1 MTTLNVMSSAVM
13 LASLLLTA
21 CGGSSSSSREAE
33 PTPKPTIT
41 TTKARP
47 GLLIRA
53 SSGEALGLSLQ
64 QGLQNAGYTSG
75 SRESILVAGIAFEG
89 GDVAADSGA
98 GQDRFTSTNVQEAGV
113 DEADMVKYDG
123 EVLYFVDRGQWS
135 DTGVLQDAQVDELPV
150 AGLSIVPAQ
159 HAPIIRLH
167 KTDAANATASEVAQL
182 SPPSDSFSIDG
193 LYVYETLTGKELLAV
208 GQTNAFV
215 YWELFSSDYY
225 WRNGRTSVQ
234 AWNVDSPE
242 QPARSW
248 SLEFD
253 GSLLA
258 SRRIDDIL
266 YLVTRYSP
274 TVEGIIDYPQ
284 TEADIA
290 HNAMAIK
297 QTPVT
302 DLLPKQ
308 YREDGGTQE
317 LFEATDC
324 YVPNAE
330 YSALTVPPAG
340 GSLITVSAIDLNA
353 PDSVTSICLNTYASG
368 FYVST
373 QALYITANQDS
384 DATLIHK
391 IALDDSGPEYRGSG
405 QVPGYLGTS
414 NPSFLM
420 SENNGNLRVF
430 SSSWRDR
437 FFPLPVIDEQQSPEP
452 VVVIDDGLG
461 RHRLTI
467 LRESDDANELQ
478 QVAQLPNTDRPA
490 AIGKPNEDIYSARFD
505 GDRAYV
511 VTFETIDP
519 LYVIDLSDPTD
530 PSIAGELE
538 IPGFSTALQ
547 PVGHNLLLGIGHEVN
562 PAAANTVQG
571 VKLALFDVSNLGAP
585 IILDERIIGQTG
597 SSSPALYNYHS
608 LSLLQTDTD
617 YRLAIPIS
625 RHAPDPLVGNPNVID
640 YQPWAD
646 DGLYMFDVDPNAGTL
661 TDRGKLILDRENEQ
675 QPYSNLNLYESRSI
689 LHNEAVF
696 FIGDGE
702 VHSLFW
708 GDTQDVY

>member
-1 MTTLNVMSSAVM
+1 MSSAVM
-13 LASLLLTA
+13 LASILLTA
-21 CGGSSSSSREAE
+21 CGGPSSSSREAE
-33 PTPKPTIT
+33 PTPKPTT
-41 TTKARP
+41 TSTKARP
-47 GLLIRA
+47 GLLIPA
-53 SSGEALGLSLQ
+53 SSSEALGLSLQ

-75 SRESILVAGIAFEG
+75 SRELILMAGIAFEG

-135 DTGVLQDAQVDELPV
+135 DTGVLQDAQVDELSV
-150 AGLSIVPAQ
+150 AGLSIVPAL

-182 SPPSDSFSIDG
+182 SLPSDSFSIDG

-225 WRNGRTSVQ
+225 WRNGRTLVQ

-242 QPARSW
+242 QPKPSW

-330 YSALTVPPAG
+330 YSALTVPSAG

-373 QALYITANQDS
+373 QALYITANQGS

-430 SSSWRDR
+430 SSSWADR
-437 FFPLPVIDEQQSPEP
+437 FFPLPVIDEQENSEP
-452 VVVIDDGLG
+452 VAVIDDGLG

-467 LRESDDANELQ
+467 LRESDEANELQ
-478 QVAQLPNTDRPA
+478 QVAQLPNANRPA

-505 GDRAYV
+505 NDRAYV

-547 PVGHNLLLGIGHEVN
+547 PVGHNLLLGVGHEVS

-625 RHAPDPLVGNPNVID
+625 RHAPGSHDSNPNPTD

-646 DGLYMFDVDPNAGTL
+646 DGLYMFDIDPSAGTL
-661 TDRGKLILDRENEQ
+661 TERGKLILDRANE

-702 VHSLFW
+702 VNSLFW
-708 GDTQDVY
+708 GETLYPN